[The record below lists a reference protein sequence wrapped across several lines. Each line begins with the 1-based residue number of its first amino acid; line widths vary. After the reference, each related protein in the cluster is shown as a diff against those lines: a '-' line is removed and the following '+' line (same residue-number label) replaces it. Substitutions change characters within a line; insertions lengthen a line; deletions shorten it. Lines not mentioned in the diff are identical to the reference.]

1 MKRKQFIK
9 GTEQIAQ
16 EGAIQIF
23 KIPYAGLEEV
33 IVGVVGTLQ
42 FDVFEHRMKAEY
54 GVDLRMYGLPYDHLR
69 LITECPCKPDE
80 LVLCTGAAIL
90 EDFKER
96 LLVAFDG
103 EWSVGFLTKH
113 NPGLVLADS
122 LSV

>member
-1 MKRKQFIK
+1 MKRKQFVK

-23 KIPYAGLEEV
+23 KVPNSGMEEV

-42 FDVFEHRMKAEY
+42 FEVFQYRMKNEY
-54 GVDLRMYGLPYDHLR
+54 GVDLYMTGLPYDHLR
-69 LITECPCKPDE
+69 LIEECPCHPDE
-80 LVLCTGAAIL
+80 LVLCTGSALL
-90 EDFKER
+90 EDFRGR
-96 LLVAFDG
+96 LLIALDG

>member
-1 MKRKQFIK
+1 
-9 GTEQIAQ
+9 
-16 EGAIQIF
+16 
-23 KIPYAGLEEV
+23 
-33 IVGVVGTLQ
+33 
-42 FDVFEHRMKAEY
+42 
-54 GVDLRMYGLPYDHLR
+54 MYMTGLPYDHLR
-69 LITECPCKPDE
+69 RIEECPCKPED

-90 EDFKER
+90 EDFREH

>member
-1 MKRKQFIK
+1 MKS
-9 GTEQIAQ
+9 
-16 EGAIQIF
+16 
-23 KIPYAGLEEV
+23 
-33 IVGVVGTLQ
+33 
-42 FDVFEHRMKAEY
+42 EY
-54 GVDLRMYGLPYDHLR
+54 GVEMYMSSLPYDHLR

-90 EDFKER
+90 EDFRER